1 MIPGAS
7 HALPSLRRSRD
18 SGSPRG
24 AILYPRQIQIDPY
37 ALGKT
42 MPWLR
47 FYGTFSYS
55 LYKPLTSLEQ
65 RTNAQDERCQI
76 HNYPLS
82 KKSKRP

>member
-7 HALPSLRRSRD
+7 RALPSLRRSRD
-18 SGSPRG
+18 NGSPRG
-24 AILYPRQIQIDPY
+24 RFSIPGSFKLTRTPSANH
-37 ALGKT
+37 ALAAV
-42 MPWLR
+42 LR
-47 FYGTFSYS
+47 NVQLFPLQT
-55 LYKPLTSLEQ
+55 LTSLEQ